1 MILGLA
7 VDDTIHFINHSK
19 LEFLRTRNYRDSI
32 LRSMRSVGVALLFTT
47 LVLSGN
53 FLAYMTSDV
62 RFYFFLGVLA
72 IAGMLSA
79 LFADFFVTPQL
90 FQRFRI
96 FGEENPVE
104 LVAEECEK
112 KKRA

>member
-1 MILGLA
+1 
-7 VDDTIHFINHSK
+7 
-19 LEFLRTRNYRDSI
+19 
-32 LRSMRSVGVALLFTT
+32 VGVALIFTT

-53 FLAYMTSDV
+53 FLSYMTSEV

-90 FQRFRI
+90 FQKFKI
-96 FGEENPVE
+96 FGQEQPLETKPDNRQSQKS
-104 LVAEECEK
+104 A
-112 KKRA
+112 